1 MCIRDRACPP
11 RYERQE
17 EKLAADSGRTR
28 DIPVSHL
35 ASTKARRSCWIRVAY
50 DDQFGDMVALEH
62 IALLGEG
69 HCLTLIQ
76 QLVGFVKR
84 RGSRAALA
92 HGMVYRLEGWFLR

>member
-1 MCIRDRACPP
+1 MYVSEPRQWFSARDNGIYYFVTLGDITGRPC
-11 RYERQE
+11 RQN
-17 EKLAADSGRTR
+17 GR
-28 DIPVSHL
+28 PN
-35 ASTKARRSCWIRVAY
+35 
-50 DDQFGDMVALEH
+50 DDQLGDMVALEH